1 MYLIG
6 IDVGT
11 GSARAGVFDKGG
23 VMLGTAKAEVT
34 MWREAGSVVEQSSD
48 QVWQA
53 VCQAVRG
60 PVALIPS
67 ACPNAR

>member
-11 GSARAGVFDKGG
+11 GSARAGVFDAAG
-23 VMLGTAKAEVT
+23 VMLGTAKADVT

-48 QVWQA
+48 QVWAA
-53 VCQAVRG
+53 VCEAVKG
-60 PVALIPS
+60 A
-67 ACPNAR
+67 